1 MRARPLL
8 AALLGLSFWNAPVA
22 ASQPA
27 ELKPE
32 GPPSPNEPTVFE
44 SRALQDQAEAQLKL
58 GRFAEAR
65 ELARQALEGYR
76 QERNDAG
83 VADALAALGLADHLE
98 GRLEAAL
105 ETYQQ
110 CLALYR
116 QVGDRRNEAT
126 VLANIGGISSQMG
139 QAEQALGLYRQ
150 ALELHR
156 LGNHPAGE
164 LSVLNNLAVLHRQMG
179 EPDEALR
186 IYEKLVERH
195 RADGNEGSLGRALN
209 NQGFAY
215 FSLGDFDR
223 AALYFEQALVLR
235 RRQGDRR
242 GEYVT
247 LSNLGSVEYTRGRYE
262 NARDHH
268 RQALEI
274 GTALGERGAAGA
286 MGTLAQDLAALGDPE
301 ALTLFAT
308 SLARL
313 EEGDEPRLKAE
324 VQIRQADALLRF
336 GKHSEGREAAA
347 TALARAAAL
356 GDGGLQAFAAV
367 TLGRAEAALGRKKE
381 ALAAFRRAIDLLE
394 RQRGAI
400 ENPSLRATLLASQR
414 AAFENFA
421 ITAVDNA
428 GGTDPGALLDALVL
442 LERGRARG
450 LLDLLAEARLRHTPG
465 GPATTLIA
473 QRRTLL
479 RRFSLLARE
488 QELIQQGKRQGD
500 PAQLAA
506 SLEQL
511 RVQLDRLESDLRRD
525 DPRLASLAPAE
536 PPPPATWRRALDG
549 RTRLLHFL
557 LGETRSLVFV
567 VGAQELDVVELPARA
582 RLDDL
587 ARRAALELASPTNDD
602 TALLELSASVLAPLL
617 PRLAGVERL
626 WVVADGGLH
635 HVPLAAMPMPPGEA
649 KGRMVDHFEIT
660 SVPSGGVLAELLA
673 RPRRQQAGPIAVFAD
688 PVFLPPG
695 NTDQDPE
702 TPVSATLER
711 LPGAAGLTPLPGTRL
726 EAERIAA
733 LFPGRAR
740 LALGFAASRERFEQE
755 APDAGILHLA
765 THGLIDTD
773 HPELSGLAL
782 SLFSADG
789 RWQPQGLLRLD
800 DFTTLR
806 LDAELVVLSGC
817 RTALGRELDGEGLLG
832 LSRGLF
838 YAGSRRVLASLWPV
852 RDRATA
858 ELMSRFYAQLRDGRP
873 AATALRAAQ
882 RELAASA
889 DFRDPFYW
897 AAFVLIGDPR

>member
-8 AALLGLSFWNAPVA
+8 AALLGLSFWNAPVV

-27 ELKPE
+27 ELNPE

-44 SRALQDQAEAQLKL
+44 SRAFQDQAETQLKL

-65 ELARQALEGYR
+65 ELARRALEGYR
-76 QERNDAG
+76 QEGNDAG

-105 ETYQQ
+105 DTYQQ
-110 CLALYR
+110 SLTLYR

-156 LGNHPAGE
+156 LDNHPAGE

-247 LSNLGSVEYTRGRYE
+247 LSNLGSALYARGRYE
-262 NARDHH
+262 NARDYHQ
-268 RQALEI
+268 QALEI

-286 MGTLAQDLAALGDPE
+286 MGSLAQDLAALGDPE
-301 ALTLFAT
+301 ALPLFAA

-336 GKHSEGREAAA
+336 GKKTAARDTAA
-347 TALARAAAL
+347 TALARLETL
-356 GDGGLQAFAAV
+356 GDGGLQAYAAV

-394 RQRGAI
+394 KQRGAI

-421 ITAVDNA
+421 ITAVENA
-428 GGTDPGALLDALVL
+428 ETDPGALLEALVL

-450 LLDLLAEARLRHTPG
+450 LLDLLAEARLRHAPG
-465 GPATTLIA
+465 GPDNTLIA
-473 QRRTLL
+473 QRRALL
-479 RRFSLLARE
+479 RRFSLLVRE
-488 QELIQQGKRQGD
+488 QDLIQQGKRQGD

-506 SLEQL
+506 SLEEL
-511 RVQLDRLESDLRRD
+511 RVQLDRLEADLRRD
-525 DPRLASLAPAE
+525 DPRLASLAPAA
-536 PPPPATWRRALDG
+536 PPPPATWRRALDS

-557 LGETRSLVFV
+557 LGETKSLVFV
-567 VGAQELDVVELPARA
+567 VGAHELEVVELPPRA
-582 RLDDL
+582 RLDVL
-587 ARRAALELASPTNDD
+587 VRQAAGTLASPTDDD
-602 TALLELSASVLAPLL
+602 TALAELSASVVAPLL
-617 PRLAGVERL
+617 PSLVGVERL
-626 WVVADGGLH
+626 WIVADGGLH
-635 HVPLAAMPMPPGEA
+635 HLPLAALPMPPGQA
-649 KGRMVDHFEIT
+649 QGRMVDHFEIT

-688 PVFLPPG
+688 PVFRPPD
-695 NTDQDPE
+695 NTEPGLE
-702 TPVSATLER
+702 PPVSATLDR
-711 LPGAAGLTPLPGTRL
+711 VAGAAGLHPLPGTRL
-726 EAERIAA
+726 EAERIAT

-740 LALGFAASRERFEQE
+740 LALGFAATRERFEQE
-755 APDAGILHLA
+755 APDASILHLA

-782 SLFSADG
+782 SLFSAEG
-789 RWQPQGLLRLD
+789 RWQPQGLVRLD

-817 RTALGRELDGEGLLG
+817 RTALGRELDGEGLLS

-858 ELMSRFYAQLRDGRP
+858 ELMSRFYAQLLAGRP
-873 AATALRAAQ
+873 AASALRAAQ